1 MVLSLLYRFTYLGM
15 FGLLIAAGLGV
26 PFPEDLTLLTAGYL
40 ARKGITSLW
49 PTLIVGYVGVVI
61 GDLLIFRVG
70 RRLKEG
76 VYTHPRL
83 GKLLTPKRRQWI
95 ESHFRKRGILTVV
108 IARHCAGLRA
118 PTFLVAGTSD
128 LPTWKFLLADAFSSI
143 LTVPAVTY
151 LGYFFA
157 DNLDEAR
164 RHVHR
169 IELWAVGAFAVVGLA
184 IYIYHRVQRRRAV
197 CALASDEAT
206 RPLGQSIRRPP
217 SPVISGSELPGK
229 IQPPS

>member
-15 FGLLIAAGLGV
+15 FGLLIAAGLGL

-49 PTLIVGYVGVVI
+49 PTLVVGYVGVVI

-83 GKLLTPKRRQWI
+83 GKLLTPKRRVWI
-95 ESHFRKRGILTVV
+95 ETHFRKRGTLTVV

-128 LPTWKFLLADAFSSI
+128 MPTWKFLLADAFSSI

-157 DNLDEAR
+157 DNLDQAR

-169 IELWAVGAFAVVGLA
+169 IELWAVGAFVVVGLA
-184 IYIYHRVQRRRAV
+184 IYIYHRARRRSE
-197 CALASDEAT
+197 CAPASDEST
-206 RPLGQSIRRPP
+206 LPLGQIVRRPP
-217 SPVISGSELPGK
+217 SPAISGSELPGK
-229 IQPPS
+229 VQPPS

>member
-1 MVLSLLYRFTYLGM
+1 
-15 FGLLIAAGLGV
+15 
-26 PFPEDLTLLTAGYL
+26 
-40 ARKGITSLW
+40 
-49 PTLIVGYVGVVI
+49 VGVVI

-76 VYTHPRL
+76 IYTHPRL

-95 ESHFRKRGILTVV
+95 ENHFRKRGILTVV

-128 LPTWKFLLADAFSSI
+128 MPTWKFLLADAFSSI

-157 DNLDEAR
+157 DNLDQAR

-169 IELWAVGAFAVVGLA
+169 IELWAVGAFVVVGLA
-184 IYIYHRVQRRRAV
+184 IYIYHRARRRSE
-197 CALASDEAT
+197 CAPASDEST
-206 RPLGQSIRRPP
+206 LPLGQIVRRPP
-217 SPVISGSELPGK
+217 SPAISGSELPGK
-229 IQPPS
+229 VQPPS

>member
-15 FGLLIAAGLGV
+15 FGLLIAAGLGL

-49 PTLIVGYVGVVI
+49 PTLVVGYVGVVI

-76 VYTHPRL
+76 IYTHPRL

-95 ESHFRKRGILTVV
+95 ENHFRKRGILTVV

-128 LPTWKFLLADAFSSI
+128 MPTWKFLLADAFSSI

-157 DNLDEAR
+157 DNLDQAR

-169 IELWAVGAFAVVGLA
+169 IELWAVGAFVVVGLA
-184 IYIYHRVQRRRAV
+184 IYIYHRARRRSE
-197 CALASDEAT
+197 CAPASDEST
-206 RPLGQSIRRPP
+206 LPLGKNIRRPP
-217 SPVISGSELPGK
+217 SPAISGSELPGK

>member
-1 MVLSLLYRFTYLGM
+1 MVLNLLYRFTYLGM

-26 PFPEDLTLLTAGYL
+26 PIPEDITLLTGGYL
-40 ARKGITSLW
+40 AQKGITSLW

-76 VYTHPRL
+76 IYTHPRL

-95 ESHFRKRGILTVV
+95 ENHFRKRGILTVV

-118 PTFLVAGTSD
+118 PTFLVAGTSEM
-128 LPTWKFLLADAFSSI
+128 PTWKFLLADAFSSI

-151 LGYFFA
+151 LGYFCA
-157 DNLDEAR
+157 DNLDQAR
-164 RHVHR
+164 QHVHR
-169 IELWAVGAFAVVGLA
+169 IELWALGAFVVVGLA
-184 IYIYHRVQRRRAV
+184 IFIYHRVQRRRSESAP
-197 CALASDEAT
+197 ASGES
-206 RPLGQSIRRPP
+206 RLPLG
-217 SPVISGSELPGK
+217 
-229 IQPPS
+229 